1 MMVYVV
7 LDGHHIRDIYL
18 WELDAVEAAKIYE
31 HGRVEQWRLVDLQHR
46 GYYTTNA

>member
-31 HGRVEQWRLVDLQHR
+31 HGRVEAHTLVPFQKNW
-46 GYYTTNA
+46 GEYEQ